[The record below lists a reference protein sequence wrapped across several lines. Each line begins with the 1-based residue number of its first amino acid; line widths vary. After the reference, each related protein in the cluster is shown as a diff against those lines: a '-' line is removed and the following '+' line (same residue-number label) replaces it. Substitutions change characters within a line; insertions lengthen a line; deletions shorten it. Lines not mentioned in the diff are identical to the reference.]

1 MRRVIFKLFS
11 LRTSSV
17 GGGGGGAARLIILFY
32 FLFSRPRED
41 WPPYKVVFFG
51 LATNTLNVR
60 NNTNNQKFDFTFD
73 EAKERLNPA
82 RDKS

>member
-1 MRRVIFKLFS
+1 MRRVILMLFS

-17 GGGGGGAARLIILFY
+17 GGGGGAARPSILIY

-51 LATNTLNVR
+51 LASNTLNVR
-60 NNTNNQKFDFTFD
+60 NNNNKIIDFTFD

-82 RDKS
+82 CDKS